1 MIHESLTV
9 NEFVVKEDKAFRMK
23 VRSWEVTCPKGLH
36 NVDFIQECLNKDGEV
51 DFTSTYN
58 FHLTKEEIGEL
69 CKGLLSV

>member
-23 VRSWEVTCPKGLH
+23 VRSWEVTSPKGLH